1 MEKSRSFSVANL
13 AIAVLAMAIV
23 VVASNF
29 LVQFPVEFSLGGIN
43 LADLLTWGAF
53 TYPVAFLVTDLTNR
67 RFGPS
72 AARKVVLTGFV
83 LAIVVPMVFWTL
95 DEAFTTPRI
104 LIASGAAFLVAQLL
118 DVTIFNR
125 LRRLTWWKAPIT
137 SSLIGSV
144 IDTLLFFGIAFAAAF
159 TFIDNGFGMDDGS
172 LAFPVPF
179 LGIAETVQ
187 VPLWISLAVGDF
199 LVKMLVA
206 VALLA
211 PYRIVLS
218 LFQPQPNGSSA
229 A

>member
-1 MEKSRSFSVANL
+1 MEKSRSFSVADL
-13 AIAVLAMAIV
+13 AIAVFAMAIV

-29 LVQFPVEFSLGGIN
+29 LVQFPVEYKFGGIN

-53 TYPVAFLVTDLTNR
+53 TYPIAFLVTDLTNR

-83 LAIVVPMVFWTL
+83 LAIAVPMVFWTL

-104 LIASGAAFLVAQLL
+104 LVASGTAFLVAQLL
-118 DVTIFNR
+118 DVTVFDR
-125 LRRLTWWKAPIT
+125 LRRQTWWKAPIA
-137 SSLIGSV
+137 SSLIGSMV
-144 IDTLLFFGIAFAAAF
+144 DTLLFFGIAFAGAF
-159 TFIDNGFGMDDGS
+159 AFIDISFGMEDGS

-179 LGIAETVQ
+179 LGVADAAQ
-187 VPLWISLAVGDF
+187 VPLWASLAVGDF

-218 LFQPQPNGSSA
+218 LFQPQPNGSA